1 MIFKNKFVL
10 SHKLRFDC
18 DEYIKGIVFLMHYVT
33 LAVLPSMASK
43 QTTRVTGFEKKKK
56 RGKSLSKP
64 NSENDMFKC
73 QLGKQPLH
81 FSSFFKRSINYK
93 AC

>member
-10 SHKLRFDC
+10 SRHKLHFDC

-56 RGKSLSKP
+56 REKS
-64 NSENDMFKC
+64 FKT
-73 QLGKQPLH
+73 K
-81 FSSFFKRSINYK
+81 F
-93 AC
+93 

>member
-56 RGKSLSKP
+56 EGKVFQNQILKTTCLSVSLGS
-64 NSENDMFKC
+64 NHYIFHLSLREV
-73 QLGKQPLH
+73 
-81 FSSFFKRSINYK
+81 
-93 AC
+93 